1 MLGACGK
8 CGQATVLLA
17 SGAGRAVFCPAML
30 KRAAMLAAGVA
41 LLGATPAGAQ
51 NSDLPYWAT
60 VDVTEANMRVGPSQ
74 EYRIDWVYKRK
85 GLPVKVLRVRE
96 GWRLVEDPAG
106 DKGWIAARLLSRTRG
121 AIVTGEGLAEM
132 RDAAEVGSA
141 LKWKLEPGV
150 VGKLGDCEA
159 NWCEFSV
166 GKRSGFVEANRL
178 WGAGEP

>member
-1 MLGACGK
+1 
-8 CGQATVLLA
+8 
-17 SGAGRAVFCPAML
+17 
-30 KRAAMLAAGVA
+30 
-41 LLGATPAGAQ
+41 
-51 NSDLPYWAT
+51 
-60 VDVTEANMRVGPSQ
+60 MRVGPSQ

-132 RDAAEVGSA
+132 RDAAKVGSA